1 MFWTEKSSRR
11 RGRHRQHARRVRSPD
26 SLATPNILSTRSD
39 RGTYS
44 RLQRTYIGTARSN
57 ASPNRRSPS
66 SAVTARVTV
75 TAVTEFL
82 ASRLL
87 ILNSVDFKRQFR
99 AACGYAEL
107 GMAAESIAEL
117 NAIEDEFQHRPEV
130 LQLRLHHLMRKKQW
144 SRALTIS
151 RRLCRAAPDA
161 SAGFLHAGFCLH
173 QIGRTRE
180 AKELLLR
187 GPTALLKE
195 PIYYYN
201 MGCYEVLL
209 GNLKDAR
216 VHLQISFKMDSS
228 FRDLAKRDP
237 DLRPLHATL

>member
-1 MFWTEKSSRR
+1 LSSG
-11 RGRHRQHARRVRSPD
+11 RGGYGSY
-26 SLATPNILSTRSD
+26 
-39 RGTYS
+39 G
-44 RLQRTYIGTARSN
+44 
-57 ASPNRRSPS
+57 
-66 SAVTARVTV
+66 
-75 TAVTEFL
+75 FL
-82 ASRLL
+82 ASGMLM
-87 ILNSVDFKRQFR
+87 LNSVDLDFQRNFR

-107 GMAAESIAEL
+107 GMTTESIAEL
-117 NAIEDEFQHRPEV
+117 NTIDDEYQHRPEV

-144 SRALTIS
+144 TRALTIS
-151 RRLCRAAPDA
+151 RRLCRAAPQA

-173 QIGRTRE
+173 QIGRTKE
-180 AKELLLR
+180 AKEMLLR

-237 DLRPLHATL
+237 DLKPLHETL